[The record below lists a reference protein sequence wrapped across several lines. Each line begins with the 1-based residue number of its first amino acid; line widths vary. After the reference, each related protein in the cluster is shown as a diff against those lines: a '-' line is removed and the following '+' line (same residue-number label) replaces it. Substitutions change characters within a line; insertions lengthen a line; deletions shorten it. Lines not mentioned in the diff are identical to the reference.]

1 MDKEVLE
8 RIAILKEFYIDLFF
22 AIAKPNLSKEE
33 AVEKANI
40 LMAYL
45 DGEILNSINNRYLP
59 GEDLLERANP
69 NAKQLIKLLTSK
81 QMMDWL
87 RTILHCQGI
96 FYFQGCKKG
105 RITMHLLA
113 IVGSP
118 RKNQKTDTL
127 VDKAIEGF
135 KSLNEDNTVKKIY
148 LSDHNINYC
157 KDCLVC
163 WKEIKAEPYA
173 KCVIRDDMD
182 WIYEEIVKADRLIF
196 GTPVHMGYATGMVM
210 TFLERICWTF
220 GRPEKNYLDVKG
232 VRLRGRWLIEKQLL

>member
-1 MDKEVLE
+1 
-8 RIAILKEFYIDLFF
+8 
-22 AIAKPNLSKEE
+22 
-33 AVEKANI
+33 
-40 LMAYL
+40 
-45 DGEILNSINNRYLP
+45 
-59 GEDLLERANP
+59 
-69 NAKQLIKLLTSK
+69 
-81 QMMDWL
+81 
-87 RTILHCQGI
+87 
-96 FYFQGCKKG
+96 
-105 RITMHLLA
+105 MHLLA

-232 VRLRGRWLIEKQLL
+232 CPAPRKMVDRKAIIIAVSGMIPPRYKRFVTGRHLRLKEQSTIRSMRKLLENVCR